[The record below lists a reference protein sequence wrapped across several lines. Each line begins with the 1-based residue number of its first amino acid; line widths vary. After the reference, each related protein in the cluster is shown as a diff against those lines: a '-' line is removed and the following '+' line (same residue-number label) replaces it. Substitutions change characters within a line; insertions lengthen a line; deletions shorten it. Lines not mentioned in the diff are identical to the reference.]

1 MGYSVA
7 VERRVTMEDWADVTS
22 IRSLKMARGVTDS
35 GNSRVFVE
43 RIYDLDAEWTVRVRL
58 HVPEVVSVRDWRC
71 TLEVMWPHRTV
82 RREVWGIDGLQSMLF
97 AIQAART
104 ELLSSESTGV
114 IRWFGNDDLGLP
126 KQSIV

>member
-7 VERRVTMEDWADVTS
+7 VERRITVEDGADVTS
-22 IRSLKMARGVTDS
+22 VRGFKMTSGVTNS

-43 RIYDLDAEWTVRVRL
+43 RIYDLDAKWTVRVRL

-71 TLEVMWPHRTV
+71 TLEVMWPNRTV

-97 AIQAART
+97 AVQAART

-114 IRWFGNDDLGLP
+114 IRWLGSDDLGLP

>member
-1 MGYSVA
+1 
-7 VERRVTMEDWADVTS
+7 
-22 IRSLKMARGVTDS
+22 MARGVTDS